1 MRSIWIIL
9 LFMPFLAFTQQPAPA
24 PGQDIKVGLVLSGGG
39 AKGMA
44 HIGAL
49 KVIEEAGVRID
60 FIGGTSMGAIVGALY
75 SSGYSANQLDSL
87 FSSNDFSV
95 LIQDELPRTAK
106 PFYEKEAEERY
117 ALTLPFQKFKVS
129 IPVALSGGQNI
140 YNELVEALYHVK
152 DISDFNELP
161 IPFFCIATDVETG
174 EEVLLNKGYLP
185 EAIMASGTFPSLF
198 MPAEVD
204 GRILIDGGVLNNYPV
219 DRVRALGAD
228 IIIGVDVQHGLRGRE
243 ELNSATEVLLQI
255 NNYRTVG
262 KMEEKRLKTDV
273 YIKPEMEQYSVID
286 F

>member
-1 MRSIWIIL
+1 MNWWKR
-9 LFMPFLAFTQQPAPA
+9 
-24 PGQDIKVGLVLSGGG
+24 
-39 AKGMA
+39 
-44 HIGAL
+44 
-49 KVIEEAGVRID
+49 
-60 FIGGTSMGAIVGALY
+60 
-75 SSGYSANQLDSL
+75 
-87 FSSNDFSV
+87 
-95 LIQDELPRTAK
+95 
-106 PFYEKEAEERY
+106 
-117 ALTLPFQKFKVS
+117 
-129 IPVALSGGQNI
+129 
-140 YNELVEALYHVK
+140 LYHVK

-262 KMEEKRLKTDV
+262 QMEEKRLKTDV
-273 YIKPEMEQYSVID
+273 YIKPDMQQYSVID
-286 F
+286 FEAQDSIVAEGTRAARKQWDALKDVAGKQTGASRVLWLQKLWIRW